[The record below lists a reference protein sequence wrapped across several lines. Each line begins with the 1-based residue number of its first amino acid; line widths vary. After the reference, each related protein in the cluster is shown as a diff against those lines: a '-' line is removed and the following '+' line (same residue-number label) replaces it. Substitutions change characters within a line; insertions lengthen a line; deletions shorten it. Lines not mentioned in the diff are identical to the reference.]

1 MVQALNEEER
11 RKLEELRRVKMM
23 ATLALVICVCVLVI
37 SKSLE
42 SSYPALAFV
51 AAFAEAA
58 TIGGIADWY
67 AVVAL
72 FKHPMG
78 LPIPH
83 TAIIPRNQDRIGDNL
98 GAFIEDNF
106 LAPEPVRRKL
116 GEVDFAGEMV
126 TWLADRDR
134 SEGFAQFLAK
144 LAPQMLS
151 AVDETGLKD
160 FAAQRVAT
168 QLQKTDVAPLVMKLL
183 DGLTQDGRHHKL
195 LDEVVG
201 ALHKFLNDEDAI
213 EAIRKKVAEELP
225 TVLNIFRADA
235 LILRRILKTA
245 SALLDDIKADKDHEL
260 RTEFEQFFRSYVR
273 RMKRSKRFAKR
284 IEGFKS
290 QILERPEL
298 SSIADQMWAS
308 LRAFVEE
315 DVASDDSV
323 LVARLTDLFVDI
335 ARNLDTEPRLR
346 ADINAGMV
354 AGLTSFVETQ
364 KHALAVFV
372 ADQVKSWDFAQ
383 LTLLIEA
390 NIGRD
395 LQYIRF
401 NGMLI
406 GGLAGV
412 ILHIILLAL

>member
-1 MVQALNEEER
+1 MVQALSPEER
-11 RKLEELRRVKMM
+11 RKLDELRRVKML
-23 ATLALVICVCVLVI
+23 ATLALVGCVVLLVI

-42 SSYPALAFV
+42 SSYPALAVV

-78 LPIPH
+78 IHVPH

-98 GAFIEDNF
+98 GAFIEENF
-106 LAPEPVRRKL
+106 LAPEPVRQKL
-116 GEVDFAGEMV
+116 SEVDFAGEMV
-126 TWLADRDR
+126 KWLGKRDR
-134 SEGFAQFLAK
+134 SEGLALFIAK
-144 LAPQMLS
+144 LAPQMLT
-151 AVDETGLKD
+151 AVNETGLKD
-160 FAAQRVAT
+160 FAAERVAT
-168 QLQKTDVAPLVMKLL
+168 QLQKTNVAPLVMQLL
-183 DGLTQDGRHHKL
+183 NELTQGGRHHQL
-195 LDEVVG
+195 LDEVIG
-201 ALHKFLNDEDAI
+201 ALHKFLNDEDAV

-235 LILRRILKTA
+235 VILRRILKTA
-245 SALLDDIKADKDHEL
+245 SALLDDVRQDQDHEL
-260 RTEFEQFFRSYVR
+260 RAEFEQFFRSYVR

-284 IEGFKS
+284 IESFKQ

-298 SSIADQMWAS
+298 GSIADQMWNS
-308 LRAFVEE
+308 LIEFVEA
-315 DVASDDSV
+315 DVKSDKSV
-323 LVARLTDLFVDI
+323 LVARMTDLFVDI
-335 ARNLDTEPRLR
+335 ARNLETDARLR
-346 ADINAGMV
+346 SDINAGMV
-354 AGLTSFVETQ
+354 SAISTFVDTQ
-364 KHALAVFV
+364 KHALSVFV

-412 ILHIILLAL
+412 VLHFILLLI

>member
-1 MVQALNEEER
+1 MVQALNPEDR
-11 RKLEELRRVKMM
+11 RKLDELRRVKLM
-23 ATLALVICVCVLVI
+23 ATLALVACVCLLVI

-72 FKHPMG
+72 FKHPLG

-98 GAFIEDNF
+98 GAFIEENF
-106 LAPEPVRRKL
+106 LAPEPVRQKL
-116 GEVDFAGEMV
+116 GEVDFAGEMIV
-126 TWLADRDR
+126 WLSGRQR
-134 SEGFAQFLAK
+134 SEGLALFIAR

-160 FAAQRVAT
+160 FAAERVAT
-168 QLQKTDVAPLVMKLL
+168 QLQKTNIAPLVMELM

-195 LDEVVG
+195 LDEVIG
-201 ALHKFLNDEDAI
+201 ALHKFLNDEDAV

-225 TVLNIFRADA
+225 AVLNVFRADA
-235 LILRRILKTA
+235 VILRRILKTA
-245 SALLDDIKADKDHEL
+245 SALLEDVKRDKDHEL
-260 RTEFEQFFRSYVR
+260 RAEFEHFFRSYVQ

-284 IEGFKS
+284 IEGFKQ

-298 SSIADQMWAS
+298 GAVADQMWAS
-308 LRAFVEE
+308 LRAFVEA
-315 DVASDDSV
+315 DVASDKSV
-323 LVARLTDLFVDI
+323 LVARMTDLFVDI
-335 ARNLDTEPRLR
+335 ARNLESDDRLR

-354 AGLTSFVETQ
+354 SALGTFVEAQ
-364 KHALAVFV
+364 KKSLSRFV

-406 GGLAGV
+406 GGIAGV
-412 ILHIILLAL
+412 ILHILLLAI